1 MDESG
6 STVKPKVMKKFIRL
20 FLVGLLVPAGVYAQ
34 TTDEVKPSVSDFTI
48 PAAPAYQ
55 LLDANASLV
64 GRASV
69 TRDFKVD
76 WSLKSYRLAP
86 NLALEVQPVWLL
98 AYNKNTNLGRYRNSG
113 YLLRT
118 LSTLSVSGGTLDGND
133 TTRFFSYAV
142 KLNLFRSYDPFL
154 DDQLFSDHQ
163 ANYESAVQLQMS
175 QLDSLKQLR
184 KQLPPSVERDS
195 LDAMLI
201 QKENELYMFRK
212 NYRDQLKIKADE
224 NKARH
229 WNASYIDIAY
239 GKAYSFNPK
248 LNERFDSLRLDP
260 MANAVWLNASIGIG
274 RRWLISTMFRTIN
287 KQGNLRNSVT
297 DSLTGVAVVNTEKK
311 QLFDFATGLNI
322 RYGSVRYSFFIE
334 GFYTQN
340 RGISAL
346 MENGIDTGNDVLFTA
361 ERFVLAYGGDLRL
374 GNNVLLNYG
383 IRTTVNSSLKFG
395 GMVPIASVTCL
406 MK

>member
-1 MDESG
+1 M
-6 STVKPKVMKKFIRL
+6 TVQSLSMKKFRKIL
-20 FLVGLLVPAGVYAQ
+20 LAILLVPVMIQAQ
-34 TTDEVKPSVSDFTI
+34 TSDEVKPSVSDFTI
-48 PAAPAYQ
+48 PATPAYQ

-86 NLALEVQPVWLL
+86 NLALEMQPVWLL
-98 AYNKNTNLGRYRNSG
+98 AYNKNTNLAKYRSSG

-154 DDQLFSDHQ
+154 DDQLFSEHQ

-175 QLDSLKQLR
+175 QLDSLKQVR

-195 LDAMLI
+195 LDALMI

-212 NYRDQLKIKADE
+212 NYREQLKVKTDE

-229 WNASYIDIAY
+229 WNASYVDIAY

-260 MANAVWLNASIGIG
+260 MANAVWLNASLGIG

-287 KQGNLRNSVT
+287 KQGNLRSSVT
-297 DSLTGVAVVNTEKK
+297 DSLTGTPVISNQKK

-334 GFYTQN
+334 GFYTRN
-340 RGISAL
+340 RAVSPIL
-346 MENGIDTGNDVLFTA
+346 ENGIDTGNDVLVTA
-361 ERFVLAYGGDLRL
+361 EKFILAYGGDLRL

-383 IRTTVNSSLKFG
+383 IRTTVSSSLKFG

>member
-6 STVKPKVMKKFIRL
+6 RTVKPKVMKKIIQL
-20 FLVGLLVPAGVYAQ
+20 LLTGWLVPAAINAQ

-86 NLALEVQPVWLL
+86 NLALEAQPVWLI
-98 AYNKNTNLGRYRNSG
+98 AYNKNSDISRYRKAG
-113 YLLRT
+113 GFLRS
-118 LSTLSVSGGTLDGND
+118 LSTLSASAGTLDSND
-133 TTRFFSYAV
+133 STRFFSYAF
-142 KLNLFRSYDPFL
+142 KINLYRSYDPLL
-154 DDQLFSDHQ
+154 DDELYNEYQSSYEIALHQ
-163 ANYESAVQLQMS
+163 QMS
-175 QLDSLKQLR
+175 ELDSLQNERR
-184 KQLPPSVERDS
+184 KMTPSPGRDS
-195 LDAMLI
+195 LDAGILK
-201 QKENELYMFRK
+201 KENEIYQFRK
-212 NYRDQLKIKADE
+212 TYRDQLKQKQDDLR
-224 NKARH
+224 ARH
-229 WNASYIDIAY
+229 WNASYVDIAY

-248 LNERFDSLRLDP
+248 LSDKFDSLRLEP
-260 MANAVWLNASIGIG
+260 TANAVWINASIGIG

-334 GFYTQN
+334 GFYTRN

-346 MENGIDTGNDVLFTA
+346 MENGVDTGNDMLFTA